1 MLLQESLLVTLVKLV
16 DRIPVPAPSPGGR
29 GRPPV
34 YPDRLF
40 LKALVIMMVRRLH
53 KVNEFLAVLAEP
65 TPEMRG
71 LRGRLTDS
79 QGRLPSRR
87 TWERRLAAIPATLPA
102 QIGCL
107 GRHLVALLQPWTH
120 CAPAAAPLTAPSCAP
135 WGAAGTRKTE
145 RPAPS
150 H

>member
-16 DRIPVPAPSPGGR
+16 DSIPMPVPSTRGR

-65 TPEMRG
+65 TPEMHG
-71 LRGRLTDS
+71 LRGL
-79 QGRLPSRR
+79 LP
-87 TWERRLAAIPATLPA
+87 I
-102 QIGCL
+102 
-107 GRHLVALLQPWTH
+107 
-120 CAPAAAPLTAPSCAP
+120 AP
-135 WGAAGTRKTE
+135 G
-145 RPAPS
+145 
-150 H
+150 